1 MYDPLAKDQ
10 IGANIFGAAIGRHA
24 YQNGATPTQALS
36 TGILWRYWYKNISF
50 GIFLFVCTCVLTGLG
65 IADVVDVDP
74 ALGETANWEM
84 FRYTVWL
91 APLQLIVSIFV
102 FGITYVSLVDMSGFR
117 QRFAYRV
124 FAPIQHRM
132 PNVARFWW
140 YLLLLL
146 PCWIAMWL
154 GLFFAAAPA
163 S

>member
-10 IGANIFGAAIGRHA
+10 IGANIFAATVGHHA

-50 GIFLFVCTCVLTGLG
+50 GIFLFIGTCVATGGG
-65 IADVVDVDP
+65 IAKAVDEVPD
-74 ALGETANWEM
+74 WEL

-102 FGITYVSLVDMSGFR
+102 FGITYVSLIDMSGFR
-117 QRFAYRV
+117 QRFGYRL
-124 FAPIQHRM
+124 FAPIQHAM

-146 PCWIAMWL
+146 PIWVALWL
-154 GLFFAAAPA
+154 GLFFAAAPVA